1 MNERLKRLRKKL
13 AMNQHEFAKKLDMAQ
28 TSYSKIETGENKL
41 TDKNISLICYVF
53 GVNESW
59 LRTGAEDMFISKDL
73 AETPEER
80 ELLGI
85 FRRLTEDMKDFF
97 LNMGRELVKKRESKA
112 EKQAPGGA
120 TRPPEAPQGAEPEE
134 STG

>member
-1 MNERLKRLRKKL
+1 MKERLRELRKALKL
-13 AMNQHEFAKKLDMAQ
+13 NQTEFAAKLEMAQ
-28 TSYSKIETGENKL
+28 NSYSKIETGENKL

-59 LRTGAEDMFISKDL
+59 LRTGAGEMFIAKDL

-85 FRRLTEDMKDFF
+85 YRRLTEGMKEFF
-97 LNMGRELVKKRESKA
+97 LDMGRKLVKTGARKADSEREAGEEPEKREKS
-112 EKQAPGGA
+112 G
-120 TRPPEAPQGAEPEE
+120 
-134 STG
+134 

>member
-13 AMNQHEFAKKLDMAQ
+13 AINQSELAKKLDMAQ

-53 GVNESW
+53 GVNENW
-59 LRTGAEDMFISKDL
+59 LRTGAGDMFISKDL

-85 FRRLTEDMKDFF
+85 FRRLSEDMKEFF
-97 LNMGRELVKKRESKA
+97 LDMGRKLTNKTGKNQNA
-112 EKQAPGGA
+112 
-120 TRPPEAPQGAEPEE
+120 PPENEKRLSG
-134 STG
+134 